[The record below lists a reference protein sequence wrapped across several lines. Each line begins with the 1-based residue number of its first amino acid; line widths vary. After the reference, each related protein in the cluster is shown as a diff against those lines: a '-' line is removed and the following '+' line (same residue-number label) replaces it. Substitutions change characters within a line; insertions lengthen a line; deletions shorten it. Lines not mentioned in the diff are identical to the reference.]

1 MPKFF
6 ALVPAAGSGA
16 RMGAALPKQYLAL
29 AGRPLLYHT
38 LKQLCACAEIERVF
52 VVLAAGDRFFAQ
64 QDWQPFADRLEPL
77 YCGGAARAVSVFN
90 GLLAVRD
97 LLAADDWMLV
107 HDAVRPCLP
116 ADALQRLIDT
126 LRNDA
131 VGGLLALPV
140 VDTLKRADAAGL
152 VMQTESR
159 ESLWQ
164 AQTPQMFRYRA
175 LLEALRAFDPALATD
190 EASAIEHLGQR
201 PRLVSGD
208 TRNLKVTYP
217 HDLELAALILNSM
230 EKK

>member
-1 MPKFF
+1 MQKFF

-64 QDWQPFADRLEPL
+64 QDWQPFADRIEPL

-140 VDTLKRADAAGL
+140 VDTIKRSNVDQRCEAT
-152 VMQTESR
+152 VSR
-159 ESLWQ
+159 DCLWA
-164 AQTPQMFRYRA
+164 AQTPQMFRYG
-175 LLEALRAFDPALATD
+175 LLCEALASALMVTD
-190 EASAIEHLGQR
+190 EASAVEAMGLR
-201 PRLVSGD
+201 PKLVEGSP
-208 TRNLKVTYP
+208 RNFKVTTP
-217 HDLELAALILNSM
+217 QDRALAELYLKGMA
-230 EKK
+230 

>member
-1 MPKFF
+1 MQKFF

-64 QDWQPFADRLEPL
+64 QDWQPFADRIEPL

-152 VMQTESR
+152 VQQTESR

-175 LLEALRAFDPALATD
+175 LLEALRACDPALATD
-190 EASAIEHLGQR
+190 EASATEHLGQR
-201 PRLVSGD
+201 PRLVNGD

>member
-1 MPKFF
+1 MQKFF

-64 QDWQPFADRLEPL
+64 QDWQPFADRIEPL

-159 ESLWQ
+159 EALWQ

>member
-64 QDWQPFADRLEPL
+64 QDWQPFADRIEPL

-152 VMQTESR
+152 VMQTEPR

-164 AQTPQMFRYRA
+164 AQTPQMFRHAMLLAA
-175 LLEALRAFDPALATD
+175 LSAAKDVTD
-190 EASAIEHLGQR
+190 EASAIEALGHR
-201 PRLVSGD
+201 PLLVAADAS
-208 TRNLKVTYP
+208 NLKVTWP
-217 HDLELAALILNSM
+217 QDMQLAELILM
-230 EKK
+230 QREAT

>member
-1 MPKFF
+1 MQKFF

-90 GLLAVRD
+90 GLLAVHD

-152 VMQTESR
+152 VMQTEPR
-159 ESLWQ
+159 EALWQ

-175 LLEALRAFDPALATD
+175 LLEALRACDPALATD
-190 EASAIEHLGQR
+190 EASATEHLGQR
-201 PRLVSGD
+201 PRLVNGD

>member
-64 QDWQPFADRLEPL
+64 QDWQPFADRIEPL

-152 VMQTESR
+152 VMQTEPR

-201 PRLVSGD
+201 PRLVTGD

>member
-1 MPKFF
+1 MQKFF

-64 QDWQPFADRLEPL
+64 QDWQPFADRIEPL

-201 PRLVSGD
+201 PRLVNGD

-217 HDLELAALILNSM
+217 HDLELAALILHSM

>member
-64 QDWQPFADRLEPL
+64 QDWQPFADRIEPL

-152 VMQTESR
+152 VMQTEPR

-201 PRLVSGD
+201 PRLVNGD

>member
-64 QDWQPFADRLEPL
+64 QDWQPFADRIEPL

-201 PRLVSGD
+201 PRLVNGD

-217 HDLELAALILNSM
+217 YDLELAALILNSM

>member
-1 MPKFF
+1 MQKFF

-64 QDWQPFADRLEPL
+64 QDWQPFADRIEPL

-152 VMQTESR
+152 VMQTEPR

-175 LLEALRAFDPALATD
+175 LLEALRACDPALATD

-201 PRLVSGD
+201 PRLVNGD